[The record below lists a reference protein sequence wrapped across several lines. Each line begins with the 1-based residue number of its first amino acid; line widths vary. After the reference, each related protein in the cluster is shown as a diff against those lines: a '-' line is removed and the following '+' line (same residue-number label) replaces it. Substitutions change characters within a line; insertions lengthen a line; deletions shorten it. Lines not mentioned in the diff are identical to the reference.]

1 MEHLVRESAGA
12 AREPSL
18 SNSSRTL
25 LPARRESTKET
36 RKRRTKEKKREKE
49 ERRWENTRMLIVQA
63 SLFFF
68 TFIRKKNFVH
78 AKRERAGRALPL
90 VSAVDRGEK
99 ELNHRALQSCYLNAA
114 IAFTCFTR

>member
-63 SLFFF
+63 SLFFHF
-68 TFIRKKNFVH
+68 YSEKNFVH